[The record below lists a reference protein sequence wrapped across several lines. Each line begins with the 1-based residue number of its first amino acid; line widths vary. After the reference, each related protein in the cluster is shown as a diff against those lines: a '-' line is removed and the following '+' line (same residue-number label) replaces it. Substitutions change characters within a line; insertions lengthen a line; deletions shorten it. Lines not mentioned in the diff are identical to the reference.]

1 MEHGDLDFAQFLF
14 KQSKDK
20 PLDPD
25 LRRTY
30 WKQMLEAVDTVH
42 HHKVVHGDL
51 KPANFMHVSGTLKL
65 IDFGIAKAIQTDDT
79 TKTFREAQI
88 GTPNSMSPELLV
100 AEDDGED
107 DDKGEDGDDSAEMQ
121 DDDRNQR
128 RARPKRYRIGRAS
141 DIWSLGC
148 ILYQM
153 VYGKTPFAHIK
164 NTMEKLHCIQD
175 SSYGIAFPSHSA
187 TNPTS
192 SMFCAVV

>member
-1 MEHGDLDFAQFLF
+1 
-14 KQSKDK
+14 
-20 PLDPD
+20 
-25 LRRTY
+25 
-30 WKQMLEAVDTVH
+30 MLEAVDTVH

-79 TKTFREAQI
+79 TKNFREAQI
-88 GTPNSMSPELLV
+88 GTPNCMSPEALV